1 MDGRLRK
8 SSLSTIENSFMET
21 EIFLLTVSPEG
32 DSSLLWLKS
41 TRLSE
46 SISISQIQKI
56 NGVVVTNVIVEN
68 IDFKS
73 AYSIKKKIAF
83 GAS

>member
-21 EIFLLTVSPEG
+21 KIFLLTVSPEG

-46 SISISQIQKI
+46 SISILQIQKI
-56 NGVVVTNVIVEN
+56 NGVVVTIVIVEN

-73 AYSIKKKIAF
+73 AYSI
-83 GAS
+83 

>member
-1 MDGRLRK
+1 MDGKLRK

-21 EIFLLTVSPEG
+21 KIFLLTVSPEG

-46 SISISQIQKI
+46 SISILQIQKI
-56 NGVVVTNVIVEN
+56 NGVVVTIVIVEN

-73 AYSIKKKIAF
+73 AYSI
-83 GAS
+83 